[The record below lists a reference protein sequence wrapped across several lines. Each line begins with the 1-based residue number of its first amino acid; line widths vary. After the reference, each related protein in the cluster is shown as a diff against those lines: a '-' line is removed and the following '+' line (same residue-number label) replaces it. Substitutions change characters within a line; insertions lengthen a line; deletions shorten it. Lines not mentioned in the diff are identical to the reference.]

1 MSTLTNSRV
10 VRRRHDRELK
20 ALRAVASLE
29 LAKGLIVMLAGFGV
43 LSLRH
48 HDVWGVA
55 DSLLY
60 LLHINPDR
68 HFARL
73 FLDWADKVTDT
84 RLLIIAV
91 MAMAYSLLRFVEAY
105 GLWRERAWAEWLAL
119 VSGALYVPFE
129 VWDLV
134 RKPTWIRAGVL
145 VINLLVVAYMAY
157 LRMREHRRLALQE

>member
-1 MSTLTNSRV
+1 MSRLTNFDQL
-10 VRRRHDRELK
+10 RRHDRELK

-29 LAKGLIVMLAGFGV
+29 LTKGVIVLLAGFGV

-68 HFARL
+68 HYARI
-73 FLDWADKVTDT
+73 FLDWADEVTDAK
-84 RLLIIAV
+84 LLTIALL
-91 MAMAYSLLRFVEAY
+91 AMAYSLLRFVESF

-134 RKPTWIRAGVL
+134 HKPTWIRAG
-145 VINLLVVAYMAY
+145 ILLVNLFVVWYMAY
-157 LRMREHRRLALQE
+157 LRVEEQRRRALTA